1 MNVLFVHNNFP
12 GQFGAWAQHLALQ
25 RNHNVRAIGGRTASE
40 IPGIKLERYELAR
53 GSSNTTHAF
62 AVRFEADSI
71 RAEATAKAADRLLRA
86 GFRPDVIV
94 AHIGWGESLML
105 RDVWPDAKIIAYCEF
120 YYRSHGQDV
129 NFDAE
134 FETDTPALNMK
145 VRAKNAG
152 TTLALV
158 DANLGLS
165 PTQWQRSTYPDQLQ
179 SRIAVIHDGI
189 DTQEARP
196 RADAKLTLPGSN
208 QVLRPG
214 DEVITYVNRHLEP
227 MRGLHIFLRALPR
240 ASWRLALEPTSSSLV
255 RRASRPTGARPRAAS
270 FGKIGF
276 WQRLLTASTR
286 RACIGSAA
294 FPSRSISTHWPSR
307 GPRLPHLPF
316 CLVLVLTRGHEL
328 PMFAGA
334 IDPAPVREVI
344 SDKSTGLL
352 VNFFDTNRLAD
363 LVIDGLARPPHE
375 FAAMTAAA
383 RQTIV
388 ERFDRATICMPR
400 LVELVERWA

>member
-1 MNVLFVHNNFP
+1 M
-12 GQFGAWAQHLALQ
+12 ALQ

-94 AHIGWGESLML
+94 AHIGWGERLML

-196 RADAKLTLPGSN
+196 KTDAKLTLPGR
-208 QVLRPG
+208 VLRPG

-240 ASWRLALEPTSSSLV
+240 VLE
-255 RRASRPTGARPRAAS
+255 ARPRADVVIIGAP
-270 FGKIGF
+270 GKQAYGGTPSGGQLWKDRFLAEIADRVDTS
-276 WQRLLTASTR
+276 RLHWLGRVSKPVYFDALAVSRVHVYLTY
-286 RACIGSAA
+286 
-294 FPSRSISTHWPSR
+294 
-307 GPRLPHLPF
+307 PF
-316 CLVLVLTRGHEL
+316 VLSWSLLEAMSCQCLVVASDT
-328 PMFAGA
+328 
-334 IDPAPVREVI
+334 APVREVI

-363 LVIDGLARPPHE
+363 LVIDGLARPPYE

-388 ERFDRATICMPR
+388 ERFDRAAICMPR